1 MGAVRS
7 PSPLIMP
14 GERLRL
20 LRELRERGF
29 YVRMHAYE
37 YLVGDDRG
45 FLSII
50 FLEPLERRAT
60 ILRLRRN
67 AEAVDRIV
75 RAITGVD
82 PGIRIVVEDVE

>member
-1 MGAVRS
+1 MGGFRS

-50 FLEPLERRAT
+50 LLEPHKGEAT
-60 ILRLRRN
+60 ILRLRRKAVN
-67 AEAVDRIV
+67 QIVEAV
-75 RAITGVD
+75 TSVD
-82 PGIRIVVEDVE
+82 PGIRIVVEDLE

>member
-1 MGAVRS
+1 MGGFRS

-37 YLVGDDRG
+37 YLVGDNRG

-50 FLEPLERRAT
+50 LLEPREGEAT
-60 ILRLRRN
+60 ILRLRRM
-67 AEAVDRIV
+67 AVNQIV
-75 RAITGVD
+75 EAITSVD
-82 PGIRIVVEDVE
+82 PGIRIVVEDLE